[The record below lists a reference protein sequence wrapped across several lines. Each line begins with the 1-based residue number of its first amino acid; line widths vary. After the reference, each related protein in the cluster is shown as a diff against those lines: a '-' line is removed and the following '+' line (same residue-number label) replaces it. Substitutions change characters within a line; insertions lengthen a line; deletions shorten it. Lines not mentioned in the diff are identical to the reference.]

1 MGIFKKKNSVPE
13 QGAPRAPMA
22 AAAPLP
28 PQRGANGYEALAR
41 KVSRFQIAV
50 AVLAAAC
57 VALVGVCVAVNADAT
72 SRISSTFNG
81 TSEVLVVNQTVP
93 AGAEITADM
102 LSVASVPNSQVVEG
116 AVTKA
121 DVDDPS
127 KSEIGSPIGKHAAA
141 YMPRGAQVSA
151 SSIAWAANPSSL
163 AAAIEAGH
171 EAVSVSVDAQTGVG
185 GMLHIGDSV
194 RVITP
199 TGDEIGGEGVTTVVE
214 SCRVAA
220 IGADFSDGSTG
231 DYSCVTLELSPA
243 DASRVK
249 AAIAGKGV
257 TLALASSANAG
268 E

>member
-1 MGIFKKKNSVPE
+1 MGIFKKKNGAPA
-13 QGAPRAPMA
+13 QGAPGAP
-22 AAAPLP
+22 AAPLP

-57 VALVGVCVAVNADAT
+57 VALVGVCVAVNADAA

-121 DVDDPS
+121 DVDNPS
-127 KSEIGSPIGKHAAA
+127 ETGSPIGKHAAT
-141 YMPRGAQVSA
+141 YMPRGTQVSA

-163 AAAIEAGH
+163 AGAIESGH

-185 GMLHIGDSV
+185 GMLHVGDLV

-199 TGDEIGGEGVTTVVE
+199 TGDEIGGDGVATVVE

-220 IGADFSDGSTG
+220 VGADFSDGSTG

-243 DASRVK
+243 DATKVK

>member
-1 MGIFKKKNSVPE
+1 MGIFKKKNGAPA
-13 QGAPRAPMA
+13 QGAPGAP
-22 AAAPLP
+22 AAPLP

-50 AVLAAAC
+50 AALAAAC
-57 VALVGVCVAVNADAT
+57 VALVGVCVAVDADAA

-93 AGAEITADM
+93 AGTEITADM

-121 DVDDPS
+121 DVDNPTE
-127 KSEIGSPIGKHAAA
+127 SETGSPIGKHAAT
-141 YMPRGAQVSA
+141 YMPRGTQVSA

-163 AAAIEAGH
+163 AGAIESGH

-185 GMLHIGDSV
+185 GMLHVGDLV

-199 TGDEIGGEGVTTVVE
+199 TGDEIGGDGVATVVE

-220 IGADFSDGSTG
+220 VGADFSDGSTG

-243 DASRVK
+243 DATKVK